1 MDYIEPSSSAF
12 LGILLALIIPII
24 IIGIT
29 VTVIEVIGAWF
40 MFEKAGEPGW
50 AAIIPI
56 YNYLIGI
63 KIAGKP
69 WWYILL
75 MLIPVVNLV
84 VYIIILDGLAKSF
97 GKTSGFTVGL
107 FFLRFIFIPILGF
120 GQAVYT
126 GDKSKFGA

>member
-1 MDYIEPSSSAF
+1 MWAA
-12 LGILLALIIPII
+12 LAALIIPII
-24 IIGIT
+24 LFGIMAI
-29 VTVIEVIGAWF
+29 VVEIVGAWF

-75 MLIPVVNLV
+75 MLIPFVNLII
-84 VYIIILDGLAKSF
+84 YIIILDGLAKSF
-97 GKTSGFTVGL
+97 GKSSGFTLGL
-107 FFLRFIFIPILGF
+107 FFFRFIFIPILGF
-120 GQAVYT
+120 GNSVYS
-126 GDKSKFGA
+126 GDKTKFGA

>member
-1 MDYIEPSSSAF
+1 MEFADSCPYWPF
-12 LGILLALIIPII
+12 LVALIVPII
-24 IIGIT
+24 IFAIM
-29 VTVIEVIGAWF
+29 VTVVEIVGAWF
-40 MFEKAGEPGW
+40 MFQKAGEPGW

-56 YNYLIGI
+56 YNYLIAI

-84 VYIIILDGLAKSF
+84 IIIITLDGLAKNF
-97 GKTSGFTVGL
+97 GKGTGFTVGL
-107 FFLRFIFIPILGF
+107 FFFRFIFIPILGF
-120 GQAVYT
+120 GNAVYS

>member
-1 MDYIEPSSSAF
+1 MEIVHSCPMWAA
-12 LGILLALIIPII
+12 LAALIIPII
-24 IIGIT
+24 LFGIMAI
-29 VTVIEVIGAWF
+29 VVEIVGAWF

-75 MLIPVVNLV
+75 MLIPFVNLII
-84 VYIIILDGLAKSF
+84 YIIILDGLAKSF
-97 GKTSGFTVGL
+97 GKSSGFTLGL
-107 FFLRFIFIPILGF
+107 FFFRFIFIPILGF
-120 GQAVYT
+120 GNSVYS
-126 GDKSKFGA
+126 GDKTKFGA

>member
-1 MDYIEPSSSAF
+1 MEIVHSCPMWAA
-12 LGILLALIIPII
+12 LAALIIPII
-24 IIGIT
+24 LFGIMAI
-29 VTVIEVIGAWF
+29 VVEIVGAWF

-75 MLIPVVNLV
+75 MLIPFVNLII
-84 VYIIILDGLAKSF
+84 YIIILDGLAKSF
-97 GKTSGFTVGL
+97 GKSSGFTLGL
-107 FFLRFIFIPILGF
+107 FFFRFIFIPILGF
-120 GQAVYT
+120 GNSVYS
-126 GDKSKFGA
+126 GDKTKFG

>member
-1 MDYIEPSSSAF
+1 MELADSFPFWPF
-12 LGILLALIIPII
+12 LVAILVPLIIFAIMVSVVEI
-24 IIGIT
+24 
-29 VTVIEVIGAWF
+29 VGAWF

-97 GKTSGFTVGL
+97 GKGTGFTVGL
-107 FFLRFIFIPILGF
+107 FFFRFIFIPALGF
-120 GQAVYT
+120 GNAVYS
-126 GDKSKFGA
+126 GDKSKFDA

>member
-1 MDYIEPSSSAF
+1 MDFMEPNS
-12 LGILLALIIPII
+12 LWLILAAILIPII
-24 IIGIT
+24 IFGIL
-29 VTVIEVIGAWF
+29 VTIIEIVGAWF

-56 YNYLIGI
+56 YNWLIGI

-84 VYIIILDGLAKSF
+84 IYIVILNGLAKNF
-97 GKTSGFTVGL
+97 GKGTGFTLGL
-107 FFLRFIFIPILGF
+107 FFFRFIFIPILGF
-120 GQAVYT
+120 SKSITYS
-126 GDKSKFGA
+126 GDKSNFGA

>member
-1 MDYIEPSSSAF
+1 MWAA
-12 LGILLALIIPII
+12 LAALILPII
-24 IIGIT
+24 LFGIMA
-29 VTVIEVIGAWF
+29 VVVEIVGAWF

-75 MLIPVVNLV
+75 MLIPLVNIII
-84 VYIIILDGLAKSF
+84 YIIILDGLSKSF
-97 GKTSGFTVGL
+97 GKSSGFTLGL
-107 FFLRFIFIPILGF
+107 FFFRFIFIPILGF
-120 GQAVYT
+120 GNSVYS
-126 GDKSKFGA
+126 GDKSQFGA

>member
-1 MDYIEPSSSAF
+1 MEILDSCPYWPF
-12 LGILLALIIPII
+12 LLALIVPII
-24 IIGIT
+24 IFGIM
-29 VTVIEVIGAWF
+29 VTVIEIVGAWF

-56 YNYLIGI
+56 YNYLIAI

-84 VYIIILDGLAKSF
+84 FYIITLDGLAKSF
-97 GKTSGFTVGL
+97 GKGTGFTVGL
-107 FFLRFIFIPILGF
+107 FFFRFIFIPVLGF
-120 GQAVYT
+120 GNAVYS
-126 GDKSKFGA
+126 GDKSNFGA